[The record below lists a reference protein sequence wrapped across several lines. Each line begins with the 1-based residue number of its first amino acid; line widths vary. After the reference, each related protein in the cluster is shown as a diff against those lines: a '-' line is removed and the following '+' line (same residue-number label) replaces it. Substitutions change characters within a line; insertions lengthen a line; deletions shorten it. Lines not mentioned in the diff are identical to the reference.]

1 MSCVVQ
7 QLARDAELPLK
18 LCILPIPRNA
28 FLHFGSLA
36 NTSSAIL
43 SVPSTSSRRGMT
55 KPEDSPFPSMAE
67 NALAPCLNW
76 KRVSFF
82 AAVAE
87 KSVKQGDWEAL
98 PRFWR
103 SPIEAESLDGICDTF
118 IATAG
123 CDPLRDEGEAYGRR
137 LVEAGVRVTMRRYT
151 GVPHPWMHM
160 VGVKKAQMYIHD
172 TCLALKYAHG
182 L

>member
-1 MSCVVQ
+1 M
-7 QLARDAELPLK
+7 
-18 LCILPIPRNA
+18 
-28 FLHFGSLA
+28 
-36 NTSSAIL
+36 SSAIL
-43 SVPSTSSRRGMT
+43 SVPSTSTRRGMT

-87 KSVKQGDWEAL
+87 KSMKEGEWDAL
-98 PRFWR
+98 PRFMR
-103 SPIEAESLDGICDTF
+103 SPIEADSFDGICATF

-123 CDPLRDEGEAYGRR
+123 CDPLRDEGEAYGQK

-160 VGVKKAQMYIHD
+160 VGIKKAQMYID
-172 TCLALKYAHG
+172 DICSALKYAHG

>member
-1 MSCVVQ
+1 M
-7 QLARDAELPLK
+7 
-18 LCILPIPRNA
+18 
-28 FLHFGSLA
+28 
-36 NTSSAIL
+36 
-43 SVPSTSSRRGMT
+43 PSTSTRRGMT

-87 KSVKQGDWEAL
+87 KSLKEGDWESL

-103 SPIEAESLDGICDTF
+103 SPIEAESFDGICDTF

-123 CDPLRDEGEAYGRR
+123 CDPLRDEGEAYGQK
-137 LVEAGVRVTMRRYT
+137 LVEAGIKVTMRRYT

-160 VGVKKAQMYIHD
+160 VGVKKAQMYIDD
-172 TCLALKYAHG
+172 TCLALRYAHG

>member
-1 MSCVVQ
+1 
-7 QLARDAELPLK
+7 
-18 LCILPIPRNA
+18 
-28 FLHFGSLA
+28 
-36 NTSSAIL
+36 
-43 SVPSTSSRRGMT
+43 MT
-55 KPEDSPFPSMAE
+55 NPEDSPFPSMAE

-87 KSVKQGDWEAL
+87 KSMKEGEWEAL

-103 SPIEAESLDGICDTF
+103 SPIEADSLDGICDTF

-123 CDPLRDEGEAYGRR
+123 CDPLRDEGEAYGQK
-137 LVEAGVRVTMRRYT
+137 LVEAGVKVTMRRYT

-160 VGVKKAQMYIHD
+160 VGIKKAKMYID
-172 TCLALKYAHG
+172 DVCLALKSAHG